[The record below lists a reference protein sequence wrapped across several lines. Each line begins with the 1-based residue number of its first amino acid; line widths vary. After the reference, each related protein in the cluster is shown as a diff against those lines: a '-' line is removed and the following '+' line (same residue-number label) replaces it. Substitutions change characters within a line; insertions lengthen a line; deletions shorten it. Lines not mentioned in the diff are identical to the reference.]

1 MEICYDCHLHS
12 DFSGDCDVPAE
23 VMIQK
28 AVSLGLKGIC
38 FTEHLDLDAPGD
50 PDFFLLDTEE
60 YFQSLRDLQA
70 RWAGKLEIRIGVEL
84 GIQPHVTETLT
95 EYAASHPFDFI
106 IGSQH
111 YADGGDPYYPAYFEG
126 RSERE
131 CYERFFQ
138 GEYENLRRFDSFDTL
153 GHMDYVVR
161 YGPNQNKYYSY
172 EEYREYLDPLLVL
185 LIEKG
190 KCLEVNTGG
199 FRHGLGEPNPCIGI
213 LKRYRELGGEQ
224 ITIGSD
230 AHTPEYLAYEFHK
243 TTALLR
249 ELGYRFYCVFQNRKP
264 EQLPL

>member
-1 MEICYDCHLHS
+1 
-12 DFSGDCDVPAE
+12 
-23 VMIQK
+23 
-28 AVSLGLKGIC
+28 
-38 FTEHLDLDAPGD
+38 
-50 PDFFLLDTEE
+50 
-60 YFQSLRDLQA
+60 
-70 RWAGKLEIRIGVEL
+70 
-84 GIQPHVTETLT
+84 
-95 EYAASHPFDFI
+95 
-106 IGSQH
+106 
-111 YADGGDPYYPAYFEG
+111 
-126 RSERE
+126 
-131 CYERFFQ
+131 
-138 GEYENLRRFDSFDTL
+138 
-153 GHMDYVVR
+153 MDYVVR